1 MTAANESKKNPS
13 FLERG
18 GEMGALTRAYDW
30 SAIPVG
36 AVDQW
41 PLALKTTVGM
51 LLQSR
56 FPMFLW
62 WGDDMIQFYND
73 AYRPSLGNNGKH
85 PNALGQ
91 KAIDCWPEIWDII
104 YPLIQRVRTEK
115 ESIYFEDLLV
125 PIFRNGSLEDVYWTF
140 SYSAITGDT
149 GNIDGVLVVCTET
162 TETVLS
168 RRIIEQAQRKV
179 TLSEANLRN
188 MILQAPVAM
197 SILTGPD
204 HVVEIANDLM
214 IKLWGKPLEQ
224 VMNKPIFEGLPDAKG
239 QGLEV
244 LLQTV
249 YRTGE
254 SFSAIE
260 RPVNLVR
267 NGKVD
272 TVYQTFAYEPY
283 RDATGAI
290 LGVLAITTD
299 VTAHVLARLRIEEI
313 VRERTEDLR
322 RINAELSQFAYIT
335 SHDLQE
341 PARKISTFI
350 DMLRKSL
357 GNQIDER
364 SKGFLDKIERSSKRM
379 LNLIRDVLSFSTL
392 RTDRRNFIKIDL
404 NEVLA
409 SAESDFEL
417 LIEDRAAV
425 IERTP
430 LPVIDAIPI
439 QMSQLFGNLI
449 SNALKFIEKEK
460 QPVIRI
466 TWESLTPAEMAAYG
480 LESGKDHVRL
490 SFTDNGIGFNQE
502 NAEQIFNIFQ
512 RLHGRSDYEG
522 TGIGLAI
529 CKKIAENH
537 GGRIEAISTSGG
549 GATFR
554 IILPVRQTT

>member
-1 MTAANESKKNPS
+1 
-13 FLERG
+13 
-18 GEMGALTRAYDW
+18 MGALTRAYDW